1 MGTIRQQ
8 AQQIALGAAG
18 LGEDDGLLRRTQRL
32 GLGEGDT
39 ECLEQGLALRVVVEG
54 GGESGE
60 GVQVGDLTLQG
71 GPVGFA
77 QRLR

>member
-8 AQQIALGAAG
+8 AQQIALGAAR
-18 LGEDDGLLRRTQRL
+18 LGEDDGLLRCIQSL
-32 GLGEGDT
+32 GLGEGDP
-39 ECLEQGLALRVVVEG
+39 ECLEQGTALRVVVEG